1 MSKKEEKGFSPS
13 LWDSFSSLRLT
24 IALLIILA
32 ITFIFGT
39 VIPQN
44 ASPEVYLRAYKLP
57 TYKILKILGFLDMYH
72 AKWFLFLLA
81 LLSLNLVACSWA
93 GLSEMDAAKR
103 AADAVRRLIKDVKI
117 PSLPELGVDKKKL
130 KELAPQMAQD
140 AIASGSPGNNPREAT
155 KDEII
160 ELYRLAYS
168 Q

>member
-1 MSKKEEKGFSPS
+1 LSKKEEKGFSPS
-13 LWDSFSSLRLT
+13 IWDSFSSLRLT

-32 ITFIFGT
+32 ITSIFGT

-57 TYKILKILGFLDMYH
+57 TYKILKILGFLDIYH

-81 LLSLNLVACSWA
+81 
-93 GLSEMDAAKR
+93 
-103 AADAVRRLIKDVKI
+103 
-117 PSLPELGVDKKKL
+117 
-130 KELAPQMAQD
+130 
-140 AIASGSPGNNPREAT
+140 